1 MGCYIKQLAAMEV
14 DYSTVNHVVAK
25 RLWNIVKM
33 AFLLLRKGSV
43 LKRKIMVDIHLMMK
57 RGKVLLG
64 NLLLNHSLHSLGR
77 SSMTGFGL
85 HDYEFS
91 CSNSPAPFSFHM
103 RSKHHSYFPSMA
115 LFSCIQPRALDE
127 DLDNKSN
134 AVVISQSEYFTK
146 SNMDLSNL
154 PVVDGSRPL
163 SPFCRSKEELYADQ
177 ADHQVDKQAEEF
189 ISKFYD
195 QIRLQRQVSLLR
207 YDEMLAR
214 GAT

>member
-1 MGCYIKQLAAMEV
+1 MDV
-14 DYSTVNHVVAK
+14 DYSTVNHVVTK

-43 LKRKIMVDIHLMMK
+43 LKRKMMVDIHLMMK

-91 CSNSPAPFSFHM
+91 CSNSPAPFSFQM
-103 RSKHHSYFPSMA
+103 RSKHHSYFP
-115 LFSCIQPRALDE
+115 CIQPRALDDQE
-127 DLDNKSN
+127 LDMTKSN
-134 AVVISQSEYFTK
+134 AVVVSQSEYFTK

-154 PVVDGSRPL
+154 PAVDGSRSRPL

-177 ADHQVDKQAEEF
+177 ADQQVDRQAEEF
-189 ISKFYD
+189 ISKFYE

>member
-1 MGCYIKQLAAMEV
+1 MEV
-14 DYSTVNHVVAK
+14 DYSTVNQAVTK

-43 LKRKIMVDIHLMMK
+43 LKRKLMVDIHLMMK

-77 SSMTGFGL
+77 SPMSGFGL
-85 HDYEFS
+85 NDYEFS
-91 CSNSPAPFSFHM
+91 CSNSPAPFSFH
-103 RSKHHSYFPSMA
+103 KHHSYFSSIA
-115 LFSCIQPRALDE
+115 RFSCIQPRALDE
-127 DLDNKSN
+127 ELDGKSN

-146 SNMDLSNL
+146 SNVDLSNL
-154 PVVDGSRPL
+154 PVVLNGSRPL
-163 SPFCRSKEELYADQ
+163 SPFCRSKEELFADQ
-177 ADHQVDKQAEEF
+177 ADPQVDRQAEEF
-189 ISKFYD
+189 ISKFYE